1 MLYLSRKTGQSIII
15 NGDVEVVISEIQGGR
30 VKIGIQ
36 SPENYVIWRKEI
48 FDGVKSKNKKTQEAE
63 QLLKAVY
70 ARKEADYDSATKVA
84 QDDVIALSA

>member
-15 NGDVEVVISEIQGGR
+15 NGDIEVIVSEIQGGR

-48 FDGVKSKNKKTQEAE
+48 FDSVKNQNKQSQEAE

-70 ARKEADYDSATKVA
+70 TQETDHDSVDKNA
-84 QDDVIALSA
+84 

>member
-1 MLYLSRKTGQSIII
+1 MI
-15 NGDVEVVISEIQGGR
+15 VSEIQGGR

-48 FDGVKSKNKKTQEAE
+48 FDSVKNQNKQSQEAE

-70 ARKEADYDSATKVA
+70 TQETDHDSVDKNA
-84 QDDVIALSA
+84 